1 MKQTLSALHKLFP
14 NRAVHWVGPLIAAG
28 VLACVVAISL
38 AGSGVLDLS
47 ATTPHPQGWAQALHY
62 VFLRSTTHHAG
73 DAGPVPDLDSPA
85 LIAKGATYYQRN
97 CSHCHGAPG
106 MGQSP
111 IALSM
116 RPQPPYLVASYND
129 LSPGGL
135 FRVIDHG
142 IKYSGMPA
150 WPTRGRGD
158 EVWAAVA
165 FVRAMPRMA
174 SADYLKLAW
183 PPETADIG
191 ATKLKIMDT
200 GAKSYR
206 YAMPIAINPGLAPY
220 GNITPAVGFEGGFE
234 GGRDGDPIANC
245 AQCHGFDGAGRGSGA
260 FPNIAL
266 LNASYIKRALV
277 QYRSG
282 ARVSGY
288 MQPVAVELSDG
299 QIDAIAQYF
308 ARQPKRQSV
317 GISALPE
324 VLAVGGALAARGD
337 AKRGVP
343 ACASCH
349 GEVGASPKGYSA
361 IDGQY
366 PTYLRDQIKLFR
378 SSIRGA
384 GSQMAKAAHALTD
397 REIDAVSLYYAAG
410 EPGAARIRVH

>member
-1 MKQTLSALHKLFP
+1 MNIRLGIIAKLFP
-14 NRAVHWVGPLIAAG
+14 KHPLAWIGPL
-28 VLACVVAISL
+28 VATGLVFGAVALLVIM
-38 AGSGVLDLS
+38 SGVLDLS

-62 VFLRSTTHHAG
+62 VFLRSTTHHAS

-150 WPTRGRGD
+150 WPTRRRGD

-183 PPETADIG
+183 PPAVADIG
-191 ATKLKIMDT
+191 ATRLKIMDM

-206 YAMPIAINPGLAPY
+206 YPMPIAINPGLAPY

-266 LNASYIKRALV
+266 LNASYIRRALE

-282 ARVSGY
+282 ARVSGF

-308 ARQPKRQSV
+308 ARQPKRQPV
-317 GISALPE
+317 AISASPE
-324 VLAVGGALAARGD
+324 LLAVGGALAARGD
-337 AKRGVP
+337 TKRGVP

-349 GEVGASPKGYSA
+349 GEEGASPKGYSA

-378 SSIRGA
+378 SGIRGA

-397 REIDAVSLYYAAG
+397 REIDAVSLYYATR
-410 EPGAARIRVH
+410 EPGSARIVVR